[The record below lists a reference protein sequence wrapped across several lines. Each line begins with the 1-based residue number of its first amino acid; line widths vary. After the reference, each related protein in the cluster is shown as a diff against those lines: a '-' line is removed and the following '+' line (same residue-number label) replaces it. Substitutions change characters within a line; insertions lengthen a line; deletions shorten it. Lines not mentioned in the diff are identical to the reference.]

1 MDVEQLKKDVRSG
14 NISLGRL
21 IKLIV
26 ALQREVQAA
35 KQQTE
40 QLERQLGVPP
50 SSHQLNRLLR
60 MSTNA
65 E

>member
-50 SSHQLNRLLR
+50 SLS
-60 MSTNA
+60 STQPFA
-65 E
+65 ENVNKC